1 MPELKT
7 RNTFYW
13 ITWEV
18 NTVCQWNLASLC
30 HITIEKKLSKS
41 FAKTATQGLVL
52 DPFVFAKNWAQPL
65 LENENFEATIYIKYL
80 AVS

>member
-1 MPELKT
+1 MPKHRI

-30 HITIEKKLSKS
+30 HTTKEEKSSKNS
-41 FAKTATQGLVL
+41 AKTATWKLVPG
-52 DPFVFAKNWAQPL
+52 PFVFAKN
-65 LENENFEATIYIKYL
+65 
-80 AVS
+80 